1 MTNIFYSKD
10 FFLSNIDV
18 NSAKDFI
25 SYAASNKINLILIS
39 HSDINSNSDIIKFL
53 DPLVPEKDVDRF
65 QFLTR
70 EKSKISD
77 FIKDNPGKN
86 IFIGNKKVDLFKASS
101 LKCLYLCPMWTDN
114 IDEESEKYGIHI
126 KDLRHLI
133 KVIQILINQNA
144 FYYKLKINNMSTVY
158 ALTRAN
164 NFFPQQMKIVLL
176 MHLDQ
181 H

>member
-1 MTNIFYSKD
+1 MRAIPR
-10 FFLSNIDV
+10 FLAPS
-18 NSAKDFI
+18 
-25 SYAASNKINLILIS
+25 ILKS
-39 HSDINSNSDIIKFL
+39 SQRGKFA
-53 DPLVPEKDVDRF
+53 PE
-65 QFLTR
+65 
-70 EKSKISD
+70 
-77 FIKDNPGKN
+77 P
-86 IFIGNKKVDLFKASS
+86 FIGNKKVDLFKASS

>member
-1 MTNIFYSKD
+1 MRAIPR
-10 FFLSNIDV
+10 FLAPS
-18 NSAKDFI
+18 
-25 SYAASNKINLILIS
+25 ILKS
-39 HSDINSNSDIIKFL
+39 SQRGKFA
-53 DPLVPEKDVDRF
+53 PE
-65 QFLTR
+65 
-70 EKSKISD
+70 
-77 FIKDNPGKN
+77 P
-86 IFIGNKKVDLFKASS
+86 
-101 LKCLYLCPMWTDN
+101 LYLCPMWTDN